1 MRIRSFFAF
10 ITVFFLLLT
19 STQSYGQD
27 KERKALEQRRRELQH
42 QIKEINSLLISNKNK
57 QESILTQV
65 ENLDKRIR
73 VSENL
78 IKVTNQEA
86 NLLTRRINT
95 NLNNIEQLRKEL
107 NKLKEDYAEMIE
119 KSYKSKSQQ
128 NRIMFLLSSESFLQ
142 AYKRLQ
148 YMKQYTNYRKQQG
161 EKIKE
166 QTLKLQEL
174 NKELVEQR
182 AAKEVLLA
190 ENRKT
195 QAKLRK
201 DKVQQQ
207 ELIASIRKKEDVFK
221 QQIQDKQS
229 EISKIDKEIERLIKE
244 AIAAENKKKG
254 SSNKTKFK
262 LTPQAKA
269 LAANFAA
276 NKGKL
281 PWPVKSGVIVMR
293 FGTHPHPIV
302 KTANIKSNGVRI
314 ETNENEPVK
323 AVFKGSVFKIQ
334 SIRGANRAVFVKH
347 GNYITIYN
355 NLSEVFVNIG
365 DEINTGTVLGHVAR
379 STATNKP
386 TLSFLMYKNTQ
397 SLNPAHWIYKM

>member
-10 ITVFFLLLT
+10 ITVFLLLA

>member
-10 ITVFFLLLT
+10 ITVFLLLA

-347 GNYITIYN
+347 
-355 NLSEVFVNIG
+355 
-365 DEINTGTVLGHVAR
+365 
-379 STATNKP
+379 
-386 TLSFLMYKNTQ
+386 
-397 SLNPAHWIYKM
+397 

>member
-10 ITVFFLLLT
+10 ITVFLLLA

-166 QTLKLQEL
+166 QTVKLQSL

-254 SSNKTKFK
+254 SSNKTKFE

-269 LAANFAA
+269 LAANFAT